1 VKPALLAALAAY
13 LIGGVP
19 FGYLLFRW
27 TRGGDI
33 RSVGSGNIGAT
44 NVARSAGWAV
54 GVTTLLL
61 DAAKGIAAVALARA
75 ICENDR
81 AGAAAAALAAV
92 AGHCYPIYLGFRG
105 GKGVATGCGAFAV
118 LDPESMGI
126 ALAVFAIVVAATRMV
141 SAGSVLA
148 AIAFPAA
155 CAATGFGTI
164 PSFLAAGAGALIVAR
179 HRENLRRIFRG
190 AEPRLGA
197 ARRAGEGARR

>member
-1 VKPALLAALAAY
+1 MTPRILAALAAY

-27 TRGGDI
+27 RRGGDI

-44 NVARSAGWAV
+44 NVARAAGWAV
-54 GVTTLLL
+54 GMTTLLL
-61 DAAKGIAAVALARA
+61 DAAKGVAAVALARA

-92 AGHCYPIYLGFRG
+92 AGHCFPIYLGFRG

-118 LDPESMGI
+118 LDPKSMGI
-126 ALAVFAIVVAATRMV
+126 ALAAFAIAVALTRMV

-148 AIAFPAA
+148 ALAFPAA
-155 CAATGFGTI
+155 CAATGFGAI
-164 PSFLAAGAGALIVAR
+164 PASLAALAGGLIVLR
-179 HRENLRRIFRG
+179 HHENLTRILRG
-190 AEPRLGA
+190 VEPRLGSA
-197 ARRAGEGARR
+197 GDAGEGERR